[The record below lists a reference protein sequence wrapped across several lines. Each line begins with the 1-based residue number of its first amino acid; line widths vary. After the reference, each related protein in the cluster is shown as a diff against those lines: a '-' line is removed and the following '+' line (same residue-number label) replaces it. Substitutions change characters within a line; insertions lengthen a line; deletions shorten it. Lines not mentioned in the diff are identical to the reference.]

1 MWWNFMIRG
10 VLAGIL
16 GLCALF
22 WPSATVGLLATLV
35 GIFCLIEGTS
45 GVVYAVRASERGPGL
60 AHGLIGIAVGLILLF
75 WPGAT
80 VQFLL
85 VVFGA
90 WLLLSGISQILSA
103 RRGSL
108 QRDDRNFIMSIGGV
122 VAAIGLVLIVWPA
135 TGVIAISWLIVVP
148 ALVLSALLICLA
160 LRLKRTQ

>member
-1 MWWNFMIRG
+1 MWWAFMIRG

-22 WPSATVGLLATLV
+22 WPSVTVGVLAILV
-35 GIFCLIEGTS
+35 GIYCLVEGAS
-45 GVVYAVRASERGPGL
+45 GVVGAIRASESGPGL
-60 AHGLIGIAVGLILLF
+60 AQGLIGIVIGLILLF

-90 WLLLSGISQILSA
+90 WLLFSGISQFLSA
-103 RRGSL
+103 RKGSL
-108 QRDDRNFIMSIGGV
+108 ERDDRNFIMSIGGV

-135 TGVIAISWLIVVP
+135 TGVVAISWLIAVP
-148 ALVLSALLICLA
+148 ALVLSALLIFLG
-160 LRLKRTQ
+160 LRLKRIQ

>member
-1 MWWNFMIRG
+1 MWWTFMIRG
-10 VLAGIL
+10 VLAGVL

-22 WPSATVGLLATLV
+22 WPRATVGLLVTLV

-45 GVVYAVRASERGPGL
+45 GVVNAIRASERGPGL

-85 VVFGA
+85 MVFGV
-90 WLLLSGISQILSA
+90 WVLLSGVSQILLA
-103 RRGSL
+103 RRGSRE
-108 QRDDRNFIMSIGGV
+108 RDDRNFIMSIGGV
-122 VAAIGLVLIVWPA
+122 VAAIGLVLIVWPV
-135 TGVIAISWLIVVP
+135 TGMIAISWLIAVP
-148 ALVLSALLICLA
+148 ALVLSALLIFLA